1 MKLHSYTVFR
11 VWGFPSFSK
20 NYGPICT
27 RLTTSK
33 QPAELTD
40 MDTFAPPIGRMG
52 CLLSTLWTSPVPC
65 QAFASHS
72 CTKLS
77 FSKCINPP
85 RKVSLGIIGYLG
97 GLKCSWQTGCFTY
110 SQASLYAVVC
120 ESIDKKFTWGIWLSK
135 AKSYNAIDTYV
146 WLCRCP
152 STKRRVFFFFGF
164 FLCFVLGGFDHAMTL
179 SEFFNDHGTS
189 VSNFTFLDECWQF
202 PAVELLIC
210 CLLTSR
216 VF

>member
-11 VWGFPSFSK
+11 IWGFPSSSK

-27 RLTTSK
+27 CLTTSK

-40 MDTFAPPIGRMG
+40 VEPFAPPTGRMG
-52 CLLSTLWTSPVPC
+52 CLLSTLWTSPVPR

-110 SQASLYAVVC
+110 SQTSRYAVVC
-120 ESIDKKFTWGIWLSK
+120 ESIDKKFTWDIWLST
-135 AKSYNAIDTYV
+135 AKSYNAIDTHV
-146 WLCRCP
+146 WLCNVLAH
-152 STKRRVFFFFGF
+152 SGSFFGAF
-164 FLCFVLGGFDHAMTL
+164 FDHAMTL
-179 SEFFNDHGTS
+179 SEFFNDHETS
-189 VSNFTFLDECWQF
+189 VSNFTFLDCWQF
-202 PAVELLIC
+202 AAVELLIC
-210 CLLTSR
+210 CLLMSR